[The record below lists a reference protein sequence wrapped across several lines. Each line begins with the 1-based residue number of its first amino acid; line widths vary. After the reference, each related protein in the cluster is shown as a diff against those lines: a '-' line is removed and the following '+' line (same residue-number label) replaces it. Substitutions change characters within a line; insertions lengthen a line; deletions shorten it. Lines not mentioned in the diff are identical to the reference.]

1 MTALLFRRRAQEIVN
16 LADKAQAE
24 LKQDTDVLS
33 GNIAIGCG
41 EIEKCTRNRKTY
53 HWFFKTYT
61 LSYNLSYIAETTK
74 ILGTYGTG
82 TLDLGLLLEPVNVV
96 KYDFIRMRTKE
107 QWGVLIHKDNPPF
120 LRNR

>member
-1 MTALLFRRRAQEIVN
+1 MN

-41 EIEKCTRNRKTY
+41 EMRKCTRIAKLITD
-53 HWFFKTYT
+53 FKTYT

-74 ILGTYGTG
+74 ILKERMEQG

-107 QWGVLIHKDNPPF
+107 QWGVLIHKDNP
-120 LRNR
+120 LSKKQVIYLVN